1 MPNWC
6 YGKIQFHG
14 VKHNVLRLYE
24 DIQSALQYDRNKK
37 IWNRVNMWYF
47 LEKTGFSPSAYLNT
61 ENERDAKL
69 IKDKNKDI
77 TDDSLNFATY
87 LRQTNLRA
95 YFIDCDIIYDE
106 YGMMGIE
113 AQLESAWNL
122 DPALLFLISKKYE
135 VIYGYTSFEPGCAF
149 ATKGAYGFLP
159 LPEEQFILNGYTEWK
174 EGDNYEYESVEQR
187 FNNRTDAENAEKQF
201 RESNSDSE
209 ELWTGIIPIDV
220 DRVPPG
226 ILGMYYEDINCI
238 PGMIYDI
245 EIK

>member
-6 YGKIQFHG
+6 YGKIQFYG

-113 AQLESAWNL
+113 AQLESAWSL

>member
-6 YGKIQFHG
+6 YGKIQFYG

-47 LEKTGFSPSAYLNT
+47 LEKTGFSPSAYLST

-106 YGMMGIE
+106 YGMMGVE
-113 AQLESAWNL
+113 VQLDSAWNL

-135 VIYGYTSFEPGCAF
+135 VIYRYTSFEPGCGF

>member
-6 YGKIQFHG
+6 YGKIQFYG

-47 LEKTGFSPSAYLNT
+47 LEKTGFSPSAYLST
-61 ENERDAKL
+61 ENERNAKL

-77 TDDSLNFATY
+77 TDKDLNFATY

-95 YFIDCDIIYDE
+95 YFIDCDVIYDE

-113 AQLESAWNL
+113 VQLESAWDL
-122 DPALLFLISKKYE
+122 DPALLLLISKKYE
-135 VIYGYTSFEPGCAF
+135 AIYEYVSFEPGCEF
-149 ATKGAYGFLP
+149 ASKGAYGFLP
-159 LPEEQFILNGYTEWK
+159 LPEEQFILSGYTEWK
-174 EGDNYEYESVEQR
+174 EGNNYEYESIEQH
-187 FNNRTDAENAEKQF
+187 FNNRADVENAEKQF
-201 RESNSDSE
+201 RQANLDNE
-209 ELWTGIIPIDV
+209 ELWTSIIPIGPDQI
-220 DRVPPG
+220 PC
-226 ILGMYYEDINCI
+226 ILGMYYEDINCT
-238 PGMIYDI
+238 PGMVYDI